1 MTPTPGRRGHLR
13 LVKPC
18 GPLPATPG
26 ALVQLG
32 TDEVLVGVL
41 VGRPYVRAVDA
52 PTSDGIQIPPLR
64 AAMNFYLLAE
74 DHLVVI
80 DGDERWLADVMAL
93 HRSGGVEAW
102 VVSVGRRSGSEEP
115 SALRAYRER
124 STTAGERERLA
135 GLRLHDLDAL
145 LGPAP
150 GHGPPHLRL
159 VPSSD

>member
-1 MTPTPGRRGHLR
+1 MTPRPGRRGHLR

-18 GPLPATPG
+18 APLPAAPG
-26 ALVQLG
+26 AVVQLHTG
-32 TDEVLVGVL
+32 EVLVGVL
-41 VGRPYVRAVDA
+41 VGRPYVRTVDA
-52 PTSDGIQIPPLR
+52 STSDGIQIPPLR

-80 DGDERWLADVMAL
+80 DGDEGWLADVMAL

>member
-1 MTPTPGRRGHLR
+1 MTPTPGRRGHLH

-18 GPLPATPG
+18 GPLPVEPS
-26 ALVQLG
+26 ALVQFC

-41 VGRPYVRAVDA
+41 LGRPYVRAVDV

-64 AAMNFYLLAE
+64 AGMNFYLLAE
-74 DHLVVI
+74 DHLVVV

-115 SALRAYRER
+115 TALRAYRER
-124 STTAGERERLA
+124 PTTAAERERLA
-135 GLRLHDLDAL
+135 GVHLHDLDAL

-150 GHGPPHLRL
+150 GHRRPNLRL
-159 VPSSD
+159 VPIAD